1 MPCCCYWCF
10 IATDIVMQNNPMEY
24 YGSFIHRHLPYTF
37 FMNTYHK
44 QNPDVDIIPYFQTG
58 IVLQKKGLQTN
69 ETMV

>member
-1 MPCCCYWCF
+1 
-10 IATDIVMQNNPMEY
+10 
-24 YGSFIHRHLPYTF
+24 
-37 FMNTYHK
+37 MNTYHK

>member
-1 MPCCCYWCF
+1 M
-10 IATDIVMQNNPMEY
+10 ITDIVMQNNPMEY
-24 YGSFIHRHLPYTF
+24 YGSFIHRHLPDTF